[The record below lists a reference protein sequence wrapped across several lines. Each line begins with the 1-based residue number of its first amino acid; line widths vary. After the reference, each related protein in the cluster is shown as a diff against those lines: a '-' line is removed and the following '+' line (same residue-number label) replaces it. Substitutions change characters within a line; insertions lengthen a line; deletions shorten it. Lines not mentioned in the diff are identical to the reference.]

1 MAKQVQRRPPAP
13 ARKNRKQKGKHM
25 ASSADPKNVV
35 ANKDEVQE
43 GANVDKIRNILF
55 GSQMRDYDKRFV
67 RLEER
72 LSRDAELL
80 RDELKKRFDA
90 LEAFVQ
96 KETESLGQRLKGER
110 TERIEDLKELT
121 RQVRDANKTLE
132 KKLAQL
138 DDQMAKGTS
147 ELRTRILEQSK
158 ELSAEIG
165 EKHRE
170 VMAALDR
177 EVQALRADKTDREAL
192 ADLFTEVA
200 MRLKKEFALPK
211 GK

>member
-1 MAKQVQRRPPAP
+1 
-13 ARKNRKQKGKHM
+13 M
-25 ASSADPKNVV
+25 ASSTDPKNLV
-35 ANKDEVQE
+35 ANETEVQE
-43 GANVDKIRNILF
+43 GANVDKIRDILF

-96 KETESLGQRLKGER
+96 KETESIGQRLKSER
-110 TERIEDLKELT
+110 TERIEALKELT
-121 RQVRDANKTLE
+121 REVRDSNKALE

-147 ELRTRILEQSK
+147 ELRSRILEQSK

-177 EVQALRADKTDREAL
+177 EVQGLRADKTDREAL

-200 MRLKKEFALPK
+200 MRLKKEFALPEAK
-211 GK
+211 